1 MKAFGEVEELTKRIA
16 RQEGEVRYRLFNSP
30 FFSLLHRLIQCFQTE
45 KAKLEGQSQLETL
58 QGELASSRQRSL
70 ELESQVAE
78 TEKQVASLRGQVAE
92 AERQLALLRGEQDA
106 TYVEAFQLGME
117 VRARISREHPE
128 WDLL

>member
-1 MKAFGEVEELTKRIA
+1 M
-16 RQEGEVRYRLFNSP
+16 
-30 FFSLLHRLIQCFQTE
+30 
-45 KAKLEGQSQLETL
+45 
-58 QGELASSRQRSL
+58 

-106 TYVEAFQLGME
+106 TYVEVFQLGVE